1 MLNNL
6 VSYKQLKRNIPYIS
20 VIDYGVKGDGKT
32 DNTSIIENLIS
43 NGYKNLY
50 FPNGNYLFNISITQ
64 SNIDILGESK
74 EGTIFT
80 PYVDENSVIELNS
93 TNGNISNGYF
103 SNFTIYNNS
112 SFTNSEAITFT
123 GTNENDR
130 HIFKN
135 IIIGNGFLH
144 SISILGRAIW
154 NLFENIWIVGSLH
167 SGIYMPGGD
176 TKNLN
181 TFNNITIRDGKKYAV
196 FFSVYEGGTDVNFTY
211 KSNIFLNC
219 NFENNCLDSTVANQ
233 AALYFYNIDNT
244 SLINCY
250 IENNKNDTSTCYGIM
265 SNGKYTRAIN
275 IIGCLIWGQDYGVK
289 ISSLA
294 MSGLIAGNR
303 MANNTKDIEIG
314 NSSKAGTGNDETNL
328 KIGGNTL
335 KHQVNRIA
343 DINKNSFV
351 STINPFSY
359 PYRHANNT
367 STPDVKNCNVVMC
380 WTTESITNFL
390 NGIDGQIVTL
400 RFYGSTSTKTISNGD
415 HIKLRTSDSV
425 VLSDGDTITFIYF
438 DGVWAEISRSIKNDI
453 PIPTSGNWF
462 KGFAKVNT
470 DGVMEVGKYIDFHL
484 SNTGTTDYDG
494 RITLSGDKAW
504 DFGGSVTVSSLN
516 SNGNIVIKNQN
527 KLVMYNENGAV
538 DVLNPISDSA
548 LNAQVL
554 KIGTNNYHYLN
565 SYASIGHRFVIGET
579 TDNNHA
585 IEVGTETRDNIIYTQ
600 LKPYYNIPAN
610 KSAICELGSPTRQ
623 FYNTYTDQVTVNSV
637 HSLQNN
643 LLLVCNPD
651 ETTQKNVLQWR
662 TSSGNYYFN
671 PAVTD
676 VVRLG
681 SSSYKWA
688 SIWCTQSSLNTA
700 SDKRL
705 KTDIKYFTEDD
716 RYEKM
721 FMELK
726 PCTFKRTDSEFG
738 RHHTGLIAQELEET
752 MNKYDID
759 YTDFGALLKIPVDKD
774 GEELDINDKKQ
785 MERFV
790 DYQYGIRYG
799 ELIALNIH
807 MIQKQAKEIELLK
820 NEINKLK

>member
-6 VSYKQLKRNIPYIS
+6 VSYRQLKRNISHIS

-50 FPNGNYLFNISITQ
+50 FPNGTYLFNISIIN
-64 SNIDILGESK
+64 SNINIFGESK
-74 EGTIFT
+74 TGTIFI
-80 PYVDENSVIELNS
+80 PYEDNKPVIELNS
-93 TNGNISNGYF
+93 TNGNIDNCSF
-103 SNFTIYNNS
+103 SNFTIHNNS
-112 SFTNSEAITFT
+112 SFTNTEGITFT
-123 GTNENDR
+123 GANENDR

-135 IIIGNGFLH
+135 IIIDNGFLH

-196 FFSVYEGGTDVNFTY
+196 FFSVYEGGTDANFTY

-219 NFENNCLDSTVANQ
+219 NFENNCLDTTVPNQ

-294 MSGLIAGNR
+294 MSGLITGNR

-343 DINKNSFV
+343 DVNKNSFV

-390 NGIDGQIVTL
+390 NGIDGQIITL

-453 PIPTSGNWF
+453 PIPLSGNWF

-470 DGVMEVGKYIDFHL
+470 DGVMEVGKYIDFHNTNN
-484 SNTGTTDYDG
+484 STDDYNTRIACNNTGTN
-494 RITLSGDKAW
+494 TLTLPTASGTIALTSDIDSAI
-504 DFGGSVTVSSLN
+504 
-516 SNGNIVIKNQN
+516 GNINT
-527 KLVMYNENGAV
+527 LLDELNG
-538 DVLNPISDSA
+538 
-548 LNAQVL
+548 
-554 KIGTNNYHYLN
+554 T
-565 SYASIGHRFVIGET
+565 
-579 TDNNHA
+579 
-585 IEVGTETRDNIIYTQ
+585 
-600 LKPYYNIPAN
+600 
-610 KSAICELGSPTRQ
+610 
-623 FYNTYTDQVTVNSV
+623 SV
-637 HSLQNN
+637 
-643 LLLVCNPD
+643 
-651 ETTQKNVLQWR
+651 
-662 TSSGNYYFN
+662 
-671 PAVTD
+671 
-676 VVRLG
+676 
-681 SSSYKWA
+681 
-688 SIWCTQSSLNTA
+688 
-700 SDKRL
+700 
-705 KTDIKYFTEDD
+705 
-716 RYEKM
+716 
-721 FMELK
+721 
-726 PCTFKRTDSEFG
+726 
-738 RHHTGLIAQELEET
+738 
-752 MNKYDID
+752 
-759 YTDFGALLKIPVDKD
+759 
-774 GEELDINDKKQ
+774 
-785 MERFV
+785 
-790 DYQYGIRYG
+790 
-799 ELIALNIH
+799 
-807 MIQKQAKEIELLK
+807 
-820 NEINKLK
+820 